1 MDITDELMIAS
12 QYEKHGG
19 RAHLMVHASEEI
31 ARLRAENERL
41 KKWVEKAK
49 NAMDDAIHTL
59 QNTDEKGW
67 VLGSIDLLNATLKSA
82 PTAHHQT
89 ADE

>member
-41 KKWVEKAK
+41 KTVQVSANDVIREIIEQAHMAGQISAGIDPSFS
-49 NAMDDAIHTL
+49 NAQQYCDKL
-59 QNTDEKGW
+59 FPP
-67 VLGSIDLLNATLKSA
+67 NA
-82 PTAHHQT
+82 
-89 ADE
+89 